1 MTTLRQKISVAAQE
15 LYLEEGIEGVSM
27 RKVASRVGVS
37 APALYRYFRNK
48 DELLDEIVT
57 EGARI
62 LKEYLKPALAAE
74 TPYARLVNLTE
85 NYMRF
90 ALEQPKY
97 FDFAFLAPNP
107 ALKRLGD
114 EIAKPEWDTFR
125 LAMEQVAACMEQ
137 GVFRRDDP
145 MTTAITIWAEVHGL
159 VTLYRAGRFTV
170 DANMFRQAFRQCVDR
185 LLRGLMTAP

>member
-1 MTTLRQKISVAAQE
+1 MSSLRKKISEAAQE

-27 RKVASRVGVS
+27 RKIAGRVGVS
-37 APALYRYFRNK
+37 APAIYRHFRNK

-62 LKEYLKPALAAE
+62 LQEYLKPALEAE

-107 ALKRLGD
+107 SLERLGD
-114 EIAKPEWDTFR
+114 DIGKPEWGTFR

-137 GVFRRDDP
+137 GVFRRDEP
-145 MTTAITIWAEVHGL
+145 MTTAMTIWAAAHGL
-159 VTLYRAGRFTV
+159 VSLYRTGRLTV
-170 DANMFRQAFRQCVDR
+170 DEPIFRQLFRQAIDR
-185 LLRGLMTAP
+185 VLRGLMSSP